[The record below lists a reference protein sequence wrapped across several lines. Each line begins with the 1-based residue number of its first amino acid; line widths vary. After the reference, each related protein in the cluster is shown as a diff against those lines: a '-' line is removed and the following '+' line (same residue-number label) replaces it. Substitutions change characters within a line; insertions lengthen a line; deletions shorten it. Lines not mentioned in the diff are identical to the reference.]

1 MLDSADVEST
11 KGTAQQKLKKY
22 VLQVRP
28 NRCRKYYRYCPT
40 DVEIALGTA

>member
-22 VLQVRP
+22 VLQ
-28 NRCRKYYRYCPT
+28 YRYGPT
-40 DVEIALGTA
+40 DVESTTDTAQQM